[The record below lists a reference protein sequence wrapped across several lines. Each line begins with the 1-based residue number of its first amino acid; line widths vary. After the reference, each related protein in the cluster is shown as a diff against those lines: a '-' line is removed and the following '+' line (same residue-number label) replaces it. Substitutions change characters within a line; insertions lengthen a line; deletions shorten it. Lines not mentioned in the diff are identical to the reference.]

1 MGVRNDESNARSSR
15 QDIEHNPKWG
25 DRNGSGYFLLESGLN
40 WKYGAIS
47 F

>member
-1 MGVRNDESNARSSR
+1 MKVMPDQTDKILNIILNGE
-15 QDIEHNPKWG
+15 IET
-25 DRNGSGYFLLESGLN
+25 GSGYFLLESGLN